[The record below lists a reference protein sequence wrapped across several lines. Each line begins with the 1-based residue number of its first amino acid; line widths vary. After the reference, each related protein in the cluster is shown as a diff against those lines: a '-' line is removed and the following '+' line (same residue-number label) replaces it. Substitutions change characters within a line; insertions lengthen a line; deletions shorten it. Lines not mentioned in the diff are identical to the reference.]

1 MMLYLELK
9 LPCLTTMSSN
19 TAVKVFTFGIGFST
33 ALMMFLISFASENQ
47 KNGIASGANKDPAA
61 LSLAIGDKTIANG
74 VAANDSLSTFRLA
87 IRSAC
92 LEGILK
98 SKGPYVLFAPTNKA
112 FAALP
117 KGTINKLL
125 LPKNKDLLVQILK
138 YHIVPSQYPFD
149 KDPTSESFKLRTL
162 QGGNVQI
169 SAYKDCYRD
178 AKGNCMEA
186 PHSVEISLPF
196 TYQINGFE
204 YLLGDSFNSPYING
218 VILFVD
224 NVLIPPGV
232 NISTK

>member
-1 MMLYLELK
+1 MR
-9 LPCLTTMSSN
+9 SN
-19 TAVKVFTFGIGFST
+19 TAVKILTYGIGLST
-33 ALMMFLISFASENQ
+33 VLTMLLISFTLGNQ
-47 KNGIASGANKDPAA
+47 NSVTANNANKE
-61 LSLAIGDKTIANG
+61 LANSSNAVRNNTIADG
-74 VAANDSLSTFRLA
+74 VAANNSLSTFHLA
-87 IRSAC
+87 IRSAG
-92 LEGILK
+92 LEEILR

-117 KGTINKLL
+117 KGTSNKLL

-138 YHIVPSQYPFD
+138 HHIVSSQYPFD
-149 KDPTSESFKLRTL
+149 KDPTSESFSLRTL

-178 AKGNCMEA
+178 EKENCMEV
-186 PHSVEISLPF
+186 PHSVEINLPF

-224 NVLIPPGV
+224 TVLIPPGV

>member
-1 MMLYLELK
+1 MRFNIPAKVFIYCIGFAIAVMML
-9 LPCLTTMSSN
+9 
-19 TAVKVFTFGIGFST
+19 I
-33 ALMMFLISFASENQ
+33 ISFTPGNQ
-47 KNGIASGANKDPAA
+47 GSVANDANKEPAA
-61 LSLAIGDKTIANG
+61 LSSANGNKTIAIG
-74 VAANDSLSTFRLA
+74 VATNDSLSKFFLA
-87 IRSAC
+87 IRSAG
-92 LEGILK
+92 LEEILR

-112 FAALP
+112 FASLP

-138 YHIVPSQYPFD
+138 HHIVSSQYPFD
-149 KDPTSESFKLRTL
+149 KDPTSESFSLRTL
-162 QGGNVQI
+162 QGGSVQI

-178 AKGNCMEA
+178 EKENCMEA

-224 NVLIPPGV
+224 TLLIPPGV